1 MFLPTIRPNRD
12 AQLCR
17 SKPAFAQL
25 STSGSTSVVS
35 KCAQYMMHD
44 SAVNTEIV
52 KDADR
57 KETSAEQSKCDFTAV
72 PEQRGGVWSSSFIFP
87 SNIMDAAFD
96 HKTQTPMTAPPPKK
110 KKNYIWICLL
120 EAKVP
125 RWCVSCCF

>member
-1 MFLPTIRPNRD
+1 MI
-12 AQLCR
+12 
-17 SKPAFAQL
+17 
-25 STSGSTSVVS
+25 
-35 KCAQYMMHD
+35 HD

-96 HKTQTPMTAPPPKK
+96 LITRHKHPWQAPPPKK
-110 KKNYIWICLL
+110 KKKITSESAC
-120 EAKVP
+120 
-125 RWCVSCCF
+125 

>member
-1 MFLPTIRPNRD
+1 MI
-12 AQLCR
+12 
-17 SKPAFAQL
+17 
-25 STSGSTSVVS
+25 
-35 KCAQYMMHD
+35 HD

-96 HKTQTPMTAPPPKK
+96 LIWSDHKTQTPMTGPPPKK
-110 KKNYIWICLL
+110 KKKFTSESAC
-120 EAKVP
+120 
-125 RWCVSCCF
+125 